1 MDTNTWAIT
10 PPATD
15 DDYYFAAGS
24 VGGAGA
30 ITLLKTK
37 VGVHGAGYKV
47 TFHSVGDSSARTWT
61 IVGHAVGTAP
71 GVVTT
76 EVVAAGNNATTTST
90 NYFDTLTSVTASG
103 AMTGNQKVGFVS
115 TTVALPAT
123 YIRTVYW
130 VAESSAG
137 SIVINRNSATG
148 TELLKIDT
156 PAAAGSDS
164 LDCGQIRVMGSAAT
178 DFALITPTTVT
189 KYTLICG

>member
-15 DDYYFAAGS
+15 DDYYFAAGA

-37 VGVHGAGYKV
+37 VGTYGAGYKV
-47 TFHSVGDSSARTWT
+47 TFFSTGDSTTRTWT

-71 GVVTT
+71 GAVTT

-90 NYFDTLTSVTASG
+90 NYFDTLTSITASG
-103 AMTGNQKVGFVS
+103 AMTGNQKVGFS
-115 TTVALPAT
+115 AATVALPAT
-123 YIRTVYW
+123 YIHSVYW
-130 VAESSAG
+130 ISESSAG
-137 SIVINRNSATG
+137 SIIINRNSATG

-156 PAAAGSDS
+156 PGAVGADS
-164 LDCGQIRVMGSAAT
+164 IDCGRIRVMGSAAT